1 MSKSSNASK
10 KPFLHKSVLKP
21 ESSKSSMEEDRE
33 YVRRTLQGDE
43 KAFEM
48 ILNKHQQPLLNYIGR
63 MVGNRE
69 LALDFTQEVFI
80 KTYSSLSTYQPQ
92 FKFRTWLFKIASNYI
107 IDFWRKKRIDAFSI
121 DQTGRGD
128 DNRPP
133 FVIPSDEPSVCTRF
147 EMTELRE
154 KIEKALEKLP
164 PHLRELFIW
173 RHINEFSYEE
183 IAEIK
188 GLPVGTVKNR
198 VFHSKEIIRKL
209 LEGKK

>member
-10 KPFLHKSVLKP
+10 KPFLHKSVLEP
-21 ESSKSSMEEDRE
+21 EGSKSSMDEDRE
-33 YVRRTLQGDE
+33 LVKQTLQGDR

-107 IDFWRKKRIDAFSI
+107 IDFWRKKKIDAFSI
-121 DQTGRGD
+121 DQTGKGD
-128 DNRPP
+128 VDRPP
-133 FVIPSDEPSVCTRF
+133 FEIPSDEPSICARF
-147 EMTELRE
+147 ELAELRV
-154 KIEKALEKLP
+154 KIEKSLDKLP
-164 PHLRELFIW
+164 PHLREIFIW

-198 VFHSKEIIRKL
+198 VFQSKEFIRQL
-209 LEGKK
+209 LEKQK